1 MSTAIAALAAISLAA
16 FGVVRGTW
24 AVGGSDSSCYALMA
38 EALADGRLQPSSPL
52 AIEAPWPDA
61 SRTLAPGGFIPSPVR
76 PDAASPIC
84 APGFSVLLAPL
95 AAVFGQDAIFFLIPI
110 AGAVLVLSSFVI
122 ARALAGGMAGAT
134 AAILTATTPIV
145 LYQVVQL
152 MNDVLAAALWL
163 AALALLIAKP
173 STSAPGATVDEK
185 GWSPRIV
192 SGLLIGLAIL
202 VRPNLAPL
210 ALLFAGVPLVRR
222 HPQPFRA
229 ITAMAIA
236 AVPGVALMLWLNF
249 ALYGSAVGSGYGDAT
264 RLFSTAHIQDNLTH
278 FGRALLQTQYLVP
291 LLGVIAPVV
300 FAGYQRRLSVVL
312 LIAAVLV
319 CGIYLLYQPYPE
331 WSYLRFLIPALVLL
345 LILTSAVAVELAS
358 RARMG
363 GLIPIVAV
371 LLAILGTRAA
381 GDRQAFALQR
391 LEGRYRDMA
400 ELIAERLPQNAVLIT
415 VWQSGSVRFHARR
428 DAVLWDS
435 LDPASLDRAVAW
447 LTARGRQ
454 PYLLFERR
462 EEPEF
467 RARFGGLSALGA
479 LDWPPRLD
487 LNRQVRIYD
496 PADRARFRAGEK
508 YPTDIQ
514 PRRK

>member
-1 MSTAIAALAAISLAA
+1 MTRLREGYGAAGLIIAALAAISLAA

-38 EALADGRLQPSSPL
+38 EALAHGRLQPLSPL
-52 AIEAPWPDA
+52 AIDAPWPDA

-84 APGFSVLLAPL
+84 APGFSVLLSPL

-163 AALALLIAKP
+163 AAMALLIDKP
-173 STSAPGATVDEK
+173 FPSASNATADRK
-185 GWSPRIV
+185 GWWRPVV

-210 ALLFAGVPLVRR
+210 ALLFAGVPLVLR

-236 AVPGVALMLWLNF
+236 AVPGVALMLWLNTV
-249 ALYGSAVGSGYGDAT
+249 LYGSAVASGYGDAT
-264 RLFSTAHIQDNLTH
+264 QLFSTAHIQDN
-278 FGRALLQTQYLVP
+278 
-291 LLGVIAPVV
+291 
-300 FAGYQRRLSVVL
+300 RLSVVL

-319 CGIYLLYQPYPE
+319 CAIYLLYQPYPE
-331 WSYLRFLIPALVLL
+331 WWYLRFLIPALVLL
-345 LILTSAVAVELAS
+345 LILTSAAAVELAS

-363 GLIPIVAV
+363 GVIPIVAV

-381 GDRQAFALQR
+381 GERHAFALQQ

-400 ELIAERLPQNAVLIT
+400 ALIAERLPQNAVLIT
-415 VWQSGSVRFHARR
+415 VWQSGSVRFHAGR

-496 PADRARFRAGEK
+496 PADRARFLAGEK
-508 YPTDIQ
+508 YSTDNQ